1 MSASLCGGSQT
12 ASACRCSANSPFRW
26 AESYKPGSS
35 FAMAFQRNAVNAK
48 SSTESVETQ
57 RAEGID
63 PGYIS
68 GMNTPM
74 HRVRPAD
81 KADRAKKRVADILK
95 PAKSGITISK
105 RGDFERSKKLRM
117 ASI

>member
-35 FAMAFQRNAVNAK
+35 FAMAFQRKVVNAK
-48 SSTESVETQ
+48 SSTNAVETQ
-57 RAEGID
+57 RAEGVD
-63 PGYIS
+63 PGFIS

-74 HRVRPAD
+74 HRLRPAD
-81 KADRAKKRVADILK
+81 KKAWAEQQVSKLLK
-95 PAKSGITISK
+95 PAAFTVYSK
-105 RGDFERSKKLRM
+105 AKAAKQG
-117 ASI
+117 AA

>member
-1 MSASLCGGSQT
+1 MKPTPCTCPLL
-12 ASACRCSANSPFRW
+12 SPFRW

-48 SSTESVETQ
+48 SSTNAVETQ
-57 RAEGID
+57 RADGID
-63 PGYIS
+63 PGFIS

-74 HRVRPAD
+74 HRVRPSQAAVD
-81 KADRAKKRVADILK
+81 KVARKALAKKREADILK

-105 RGDFERSKKLRM
+105 RGDGERRKKLRM

>member
-35 FAMAFQRNAVNAK
+35 FAADWQKNATSAK
-48 SSTESVETQ
+48 ASTDLVERK
-57 RAEGID
+57 RADGID
-63 PGYIS
+63 PGHIS

-81 KADRAKKRVADILK
+81 KKAWAKQQVSKLLK
-95 PAKSGITISK
+95 PATFTVYSK
-105 RGDFERSKKLRM
+105 AKAAKK
-117 ASI
+117 